1 MKNKTVIVTGA
12 GSGLG
17 RAIAHKF
24 AENGANVIVS
34 DIVEDAGKKVAK
46 EINDKKGTAYFIKA
60 DTSNAKECDQLVKQT
75 VEKFGG
81 LHYAVNNA
89 GIGGEMAK
97 TADYPLDS
105 WEKVIGVNL
114 SGVFFSTRYQ
124 IPEIIKAGGG
134 AIVNMA
140 SILGSVGT
148 PNSVAYVAAKHGVVG
163 LTKTAALEYAKDN
176 VRINSVGP
184 GYIKTP
190 LLDQIDEEQ
199 KKQLVQLHPIGR
211 LGEPD
216 EVANLVYWLC
226 SDEASFVTG
235 SYYTV
240 DGGYTAQ

>member
-24 AENGANVIVS
+24 AEKGANVVVS
-34 DIVEDAGKKVAK
+34 DIAEEAGKKVVK
-46 EINDKKGTAYFIKA
+46 EITDKNGTAFFIKS
-60 DTSNAKECDQLVKQT
+60 DTSKAKECEELVKQT
-75 VEKFGG
+75 VKKFGS
-81 LHYAVNNA
+81 LQYAVNNA

-97 TADYPLDS
+97 TGDYPLDS

-114 SGVFFSTRYQ
+114 SGVFYGTKYQ
-124 IPEIIKAGGG
+124 VPEIIKAGGG

-190 LLDQIDEEQ
+190 LLDQIDDETKEVLAQ
-199 KKQLVQLHPIGR
+199 MHPIGR
-211 LGEPD
+211 LGKPD

-235 SYYTV
+235 SYYLV

>member
-17 RAIAHKF
+17 RAISHKF
-24 AENGANVIVS
+24 ALNDANVVVN
-34 DIVEDAGKKVAK
+34 DIDEDAGKKVVK
-46 EINDKKGTAYFIKA
+46 EITDKKGSAFFIKA
-60 DTSNAKECDQLVKQT
+60 DTSKPKECEQLVKQT
-75 VEKFGG
+75 IEKFGN
-81 LHYAVNNA
+81 LHYAINNA
-89 GIGGEMAK
+89 GIGGEMEK
-97 TADYPLDS
+97 TADYSLDS

-114 SGVFFSTRYQ
+114 SGVFFGTRYQ
-124 IPEIIKAGGG
+124 VPEIIKAGGG